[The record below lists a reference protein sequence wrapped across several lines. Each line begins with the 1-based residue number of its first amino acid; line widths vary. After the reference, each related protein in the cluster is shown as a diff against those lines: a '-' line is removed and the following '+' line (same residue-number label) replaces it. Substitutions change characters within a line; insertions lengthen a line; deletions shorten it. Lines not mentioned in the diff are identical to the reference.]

1 MIKCIFKGAVETED
15 SLWLFL
21 EISETKNNQSLG
33 FFLMTLRENLNIS
46 LEVKIDT
53 YCFHV

>member
-53 YCFHV
+53 